1 MAKILKK
8 LVFLLILILSLST
21 FAFATV
27 TGENENGYTLTVDL
41 SLTLDEFESFINY
54 FSDKLSIVGNA
65 DENFKTLY
73 QTIDKY
79 YLKRAYDTNLE
90 KWENQVL
97 NDFKATITE
106 DSRIDKNNIIVALQ
120 AQYAGASNNNYY
132 PRFLFFVNNNSVSN
146 ELSFAKIRYSS
157 STKIIADG
165 TTLNKSYYN
174 VYTRIQN
181 EYTEAVLKFTSNVF
195 ELLFDTSKIDISVT
209 SDSVLDIPIL
219 YGVTN
224 TMPII
229 YYKTAN
235 ETTYYPYILK
245 NYNKKTTTGGET
257 GGEGG
262 GETGGET
269 GGGSSDTDKII
280 GEIKGEVVEIKDDVA
295 TIKDKILTKEKLQE
309 ILEKEPTTTKD
320 DFEDSFPSVEVND
333 PTSDFFTWIFE
344 QIENVFTNTTPQVFE
359 FSLFS
364 GTTYKIN
371 SNDVKTPNSPLKTF
385 VALSISFSIFYYIL
399 QDVRKIVNK
408 VKEGQIESL
417 AQEDITANM
426 V

>member
-27 TGENENGYTLTVDL
+27 TGENENGHTLTVDL
-41 SLTLDEFESFINY
+41 SLSVEDIESFINY
-54 FSDKLSIVGNA
+54 YSDKLSTVGNS

-79 YLKRAYDTNLE
+79 YVKRAYDTNLQ
-90 KWENQVL
+90 KWENEIL
-97 NDFKATITE
+97 SEFKKAITE
-106 DSRIDKNNIIVALQ
+106 DTRIDKKNIIVALQ
-120 AQYAGASNNNYY
+120 AQYEGASTGKYY
-132 PRFLFFVNNNSVSN
+132 PHFLFFINNNSVSN
-146 ELSFAKIRYSS
+146 VLSFMKVRYSS
-157 STKIIADG
+157 SNKIILDG
-165 TTLNKSYYN
+165 TTANRCYYN
-174 VYTRIQN
+174 VYTRFKN
-181 EYTEAVLKFTSNVF
+181 EYTENVFKFTSNVF
-195 ELLFDTSKIDISVT
+195 DLFLDTSKIDISVT
-209 SDSVLDIPIL
+209 SDSVIDIPIL

-224 TMPII
+224 TMPIV
-229 YYKTAN
+229 YYKTLN
-235 ETTYYPYILK
+235 ETNYFPYILK
-245 NYNKKTTTGGET
+245 NYNKTTSGGGET

-309 ILEKEPTTTKD
+309 ILEKEPTTSKD